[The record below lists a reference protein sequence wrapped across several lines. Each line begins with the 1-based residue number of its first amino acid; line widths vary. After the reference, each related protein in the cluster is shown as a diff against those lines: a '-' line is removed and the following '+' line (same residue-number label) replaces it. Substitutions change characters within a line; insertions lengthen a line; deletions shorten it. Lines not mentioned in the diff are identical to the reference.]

1 MALECRVPAAVE
13 GTQINH
19 HGAAF
24 GEVSVYK
31 SEELE
36 SKLRKVSEMR
46 RPWVAMDPLR
56 RILISIFPSS
66 PAKLTQI
73 SLLFIEYRIFSLHP
87 SYFVTIDPQNFS
99 ETNR

>member
-73 SLLFIEYRIFSLHP
+73 L
-87 SYFVTIDPQNFS
+87 TISDIWGPQLGPDLGP
-99 ETNR
+99 ELKM